1 MAKEKDKRFKRKG
14 KKIGPRN
21 AEMKK
26 VHTKVHIVP
35 APSAPPTNA
44 AEATPN
50 DPQSKSDVGAS
61 QGQEKQG
68 EKAKHV
74 AGFIFMCNRS
84 TKSDCYQY
92 RVFGLPSGKKEVVEE
107 IKPGAKLFLFDLGSK
122 LLYGIYEA
130 TSAGKLNLEPAAFN
144 GKFPAQVKFK
154 IFKECIPLPES
165 SLKHV
170 IKENYTGLKFKQEL
184 SGKQVKKLLAAFRPL
199 TASSSRPAP
208 RPLANVS
215 FARPVPPAATEN
227 QFQHTGRRLTNEG
240 PYLAEMQYSRIPPIF
255 EPRSAPQLNI
265 LQHGYHR
272 AGAYMDPAN
281 PTLDHRSLPG
291 TNTHHVANPQRPS
304 VTNTVVHGMQEPTYS
319 RYRTVEERAPV
330 QITSLERRFRTAEG
344 RAPHDQVTIV
354 ERQYREFPLRREG
367 PYQENIAAYNP
378 NCNLAAP
385 IQYTSSVTQPQ
396 PQVPAPYHHLHLQR
410 GTQYQDRGVAYNSNP
425 AAPTQ
430 YTASVSQPQLQATY
444 HQLPLPSLYRD
455 NVAPYNSYPA
465 APAHNIPSV
474 AQQPQALAPRM
485 SQGSAPVSSYYQ
497 YAMANRQNR

>member
-1 MAKEKDKRFKRKG
+1 MAKENSKRFRRKG

-21 AEMKK
+21 AGIKK
-26 VHTKVHIVP
+26 VHTDVSRANDIVP

-50 DPQSKSDVGAS
+50 EPQSKSNVGAS
-61 QGQEKQG
+61 QGQETQG
-68 EKAKHV
+68 EKAKRI
-74 AGFIFMCNRS
+74 AGFIFMCNPS

-107 IKPGAKLFLFDLGSK
+107 IKPGTKLFLFDIGSK

-165 SLKHV
+165 SLKQV
-170 IKENYTGLKFKQEL
+170 IKDNYTGPKFKQEL
-184 SGKQVKKLLAAFRPL
+184 SGNQVKKLLSLFRPL
-199 TASSSRPAP
+199 TTSSSRPAP
-208 RPLANVS
+208 HHLANVP
-215 FARPVPPAATEN
+215 FARPMPPAATEN

-240 PYLAEMQYSRIPPIF
+240 PYLSEMQYRRRIPPIP
-255 EPRSAPQLNI
+255 EPRSAPQVNI

-272 AGAYMDPAN
+272 AGAYMDRAN
-281 PTLDHRSLPG
+281 LTLDHRSLPG
-291 TNTHHVANPQRPS
+291 TNTHHVANPQPPS
-304 VTNTVVHGMQEPTYS
+304 MTNTLVHGVQEPTYS

-330 QITSLERRFRTAEG
+330 QITSLERRFRTAEV
-344 RAPHDQVTIV
+344 RAPHDQVTMV
-354 ERQYREFPLRREG
+354 ERQYREFPLRREA

-378 NCNLAAP
+378 NPAAP
-385 IQYTSSVTQPQ
+385 IQYTSSVRQPQ

-410 GTQYQDRGVAYNSNP
+410 GPQYQDRAVAYNSN
-425 AAPTQ
+425 PTQ
-430 YTASVSQPQLQATY
+430 YTASVSQPQHQATY

-455 NVAPYNSYPA
+455 NVAAYNSYPA
-465 APAHNIPSV
+465 APPHNISSV
-474 AQQPQALAPRM
+474 AHRPQALAPPM
-485 SQGSAPVSSYYQ
+485 SQVSAPVSSYYQ